1 MKIKTAFV
9 ILLLAALMASCTV
22 EPQPIEYGS
31 DACAFCQMTIVD
43 RQHAAE
49 MVTKKGKAYKYDAIE
64 CMVRDLNRNRDL
76 SQVELLLITDF
87 AQAGKFTDAKTAA
100 YLISENIPSP
110 MGANLSGFKEKS
122 EAERVK
128 NQEGG
133 ELFTWNQVL
142 DRFK

>member
-1 MKIKTAFV
+1 MKSKLVLIVLPLLA
-9 ILLLAALMASCTV
+9 LLAACTV
-22 EPQPIEYGS
+22 EPKPIEYGS

-43 RQHAAE
+43 HQHAAE

-64 CMVRDLNRNRDL
+64 CMVRDLNRNHDI
-76 SQVELLLITDF
+76 SEAALLLITDF
-87 AQAGKFTDAKTAA
+87 AKAGDLVDAKKAT

-110 MGANLSGFKEKS
+110 MGANLSGFKEKN

-133 ELFTWNQVL
+133 DLFTWEQL
-142 DRFK
+142 LERFK

>member
-1 MKIKTAFV
+1 MKKKLLFYALTAM
-9 ILLLAALMASCTV
+9 ALMVACTV
-22 EPQPIEYGS
+22 EPQPINYGS

-49 MVTKKGKAYKYDAIE
+49 MVTQKGKAFKYDAIE
-64 CMVRDLNRNRDL
+64 CMVRDLNRNHAKTEA
-76 SQVELLLITDF
+76 ELLLITDF
-87 AQAGKFTDAKTAA
+87 AEAGQLVDAKNAT

-128 NQEGG
+128 AQEGG
-133 ELFTWNQVL
+133 ELFTWSQL
-142 DRFK
+142 LERFK

>member
-1 MKIKTAFV
+1 MRSTWTLIF
-9 ILLLAALMASCTV
+9 LMFLALFSACTV
-22 EPQPIEYGS
+22 EPQPIEYGK

-49 MVTKKGKAYKYDAIE
+49 MVTKKGKAFKYDAIE
-64 CMVRDLNRNRDL
+64 CLARDLNRNHDI
-76 SQVELLLITDF
+76 SQAALLLITDF
-87 AQAGKFTDAKTAA
+87 AEAGNLVDAKKAT

-133 ELFTWNQVL
+133 ELFSWEQVL
-142 DRFK
+142 EQFK

>member
-1 MKIKTAFV
+1 MRIKQLFAGFALL
-9 ILLLAALMASCTV
+9 ILLVACTA

-49 MVTKKGKAYKYDAIE
+49 MVTKKGKAFKYDAIE
-64 CMVRDLNRNRDL
+64 CMIRDLNRNHDI
-76 SQVELLLITDF
+76 SQVALLLITDF
-87 AQAGKFTDAKTAA
+87 ANAGHLIDAKKAT

-110 MGANLSGFKEKS
+110 MGANLSGFKDKS

-133 ELFTWNQVL
+133 ALFTWEQVL
-142 DRFK
+142 EKYK